1 MMFFKR
7 SAREGESKKP
17 GLFARLKD
25 ALGATKGNL
34 VARIEAVLST
44 HTAVDDALLEELED
58 VLLGADL
65 GVRATTRIMDNV
77 RDLRKKQEVRTPEDV
92 RAAIRKQLLAM
103 LDTGKDKSAA
113 APPDGC
119 QVWMVVGVNGTGKT
133 TTVGKL
139 AARLSQE
146 GNRILICA
154 ADTFRAAAVEQ
165 LSVWAERSGAEIVK
179 SRSGADPSAVLHDAL
194 SAAVSRRHDIA
205 IIDTAG
211 RLHTR
216 SNLMQELEKMHRVAG
231 RKVPGAPHEILLV
244 IDATTGQNGLAQA
257 REFMKS
263 IGVTGLIVT
272 KLDGTAK
279 GGVLFG
285 IVQELKIPVR
295 FIGIGEGID
304 DLVEFVPEEFVDSL
318 FSDSPRVKPV

>member
-1 MMFFKR
+1 MFFKR
-7 SAREGESKKP
+7 SAFDSSEKKP
-17 GLFARLKD
+17 GLFAKLRD
-25 ALGATKGNL
+25 ALGATKDNL

-44 HTAVDDALLEELED
+44 HVSVDDALLDDLEG
-58 VLLGADL
+58 VLLEADL
-65 GVRATTRIMDNV
+65 GVRASSRIMDEV
-77 RDLRKKQEVRTPEDV
+77 RDLRKNGAVKTPEDV
-92 RAAIRKQLLAM
+92 RAAIKQKLLAM
-103 LDTGKDKSAA
+103 LDPGKGSGLRD
-113 APPDGC
+113 APEGGY
-119 QVWMVVGVNGTGKT
+119 QVWMIVGVNGTGKT

-154 ADTFRAAAVEQ
+154 ADTFRAAAIEQ
-165 LSVWAERSGAEIVK
+165 LTIWAERSGADMVK

-194 SAAVSRRHDIA
+194 AAATSRGSDIV

-216 SNLMQELEKMHRVAG
+216 SNLMQELEKMRRVAA

-263 IGVTGLIVT
+263 TGITGLIVT

-304 DLVEFVPEEFVDSL
+304 DLLEFVPGDFVNSL
-318 FSDSPRVKPV
+318 FVAPS